1 MLAIEKIAKNR
12 KKLECKL
19 CDYST
24 CNSFDF
30 KKHEQ
35 TEKHASVS
43 QAMAIDNLAMNLL
56 EKSQKKD
63 FTCLNC
69 NKVYKD
75 NSGLWRHK
83 KKCENYSYSC
93 DNTEEI
99 SNKITPELI
108 LNVLKQNKELSEL
121 VVEQNKTIME
131 LAKNGKSQNN
141 TVISNN
147 NINSNN
153 KTFNLN
159 VFLNETCKDA
169 MNIMDFIDS
178 LQLQLSDLEN
188 KGRVGIVEGISSIL
202 VKKLQAMDIH
212 KRPVHCADRK
222 REVVYIKD
230 DDKWERET
238 SENTKMK
245 KVIKKVSCK
254 NQRLLPKFKEAH
266 PNCNMAESQ
275 YCDQYSKIM
284 IESMDDNNDEKINK
298 IIKNITKE
306 VVIDKRIELID

>member
-1 MLAIEKIAKNR
+1 MSSNNF
-12 KKLECKL
+12 KLFLSSEFRCEF
-19 CDYST
+19 CDYTTSKKS
-24 CNSFDF
+24 NIENHNKS
-30 KKHEQ
+30 KKH
-35 TEKHASVS
+35 
-43 QAMAIDNLAMNLL
+43 LAMIV
-56 EKSQKKD
+56 K
-63 FTCLNC
+63 LNSNVFKQSLSHPYFC
-69 NKVYKD
+69 QNCDKVYKD
-75 NSGLWRHK
+75 YSGLWRHK
-83 KKCENYSYSC
+83 KKCCVDAEEAEYKVY
-93 DNTEEI
+93 DVEEI

-108 LNVLKQNKELSEL
+108 LNVLKQNKELTDL

-131 LAKNGKSQNN
+131 LAKNGKIQNN

-178 LQLQLSDLEN
+178 LQLQLSDLEHIG
-188 KGRVGIVEGISSIL
+188 KVGFVEGISSII
-202 VKKLQAMDIH
+202 VKNLQAMDINM
-212 KRPVHCADRK
+212 RPVHCADRK
-222 REVVYIKD
+222 RDVVYIKD
-230 DDKWERET
+230 DDKWEKDT

-284 IESMDDNNDEKINK
+284 IESMDDNNDDKINK